1 MGQHGK
7 ISSGRKRAP
16 LWSFHS
22 IGLTRGTA
30 ASGTEVGEP
39 LGRGRLQTDHA
50 QRWNWG
56 RWSAASKAALRLYKN
71 QRKDR
76 NGTFVLDFDMSLRY
90 SC

>member
-16 LWSFHS
+16 LWSFRS

-50 QRWNWG
+50 QRWNEG
-56 RWSAASKAALRLYKN
+56 RWTAARQPSDFIQN
-71 QRKDR
+71 QREGR
-76 NGTFVLDFDMSLRY
+76 NGTSVFEVTMS
-90 SC
+90 